1 MVGAGAGRGAVAGA
15 LEGLCGSGTLRLDA
29 AQRGAARELD
39 RLLEGLGGFAAA
51 RREYREGVQRWE
63 RRRGTLE
70 RRLLRVRAGDAE
82 GVRGKGLYFRGLE
95 AFRGTAGAQEAR
107 RELEKWAR
115 REAGER
121 AGPTPLPPP
130 PPPGIYLR
138 GPVGSGKT
146 MMMDLFYREACTLVD
161 RPRRVHFNAFSL
173 ELHEV
178 IHRIEERQRARQ
190 LEERAQ
196 RTGGWLQH
204 QAKKAFLAARRR
216 LRQTLKRG
224 TGPDG
229 GPLQEGL
236 GYSAIIAEAMDE
248 ILSRDIPGG
257 TGPGEDDVSLV
268 CFDELQ
274 VPDAFTAVAVMGLFE
289 WFREK
294 GVVLVATSNRAP
306 TELNDNGFHA
316 RYFQDAVVRLMARTQ
331 DVLVASEDYRRAN
344 ISVIPPAGDEAGD
357 VGPPGEAQGATAG
370 PRAPPP
376 GVLYFWPLGSIAE
389 QLFRKRLEE
398 HLAWCRLPTPAA
410 AAAAAVA
417 GSAVEAEAEV
427 MFGRKLP
434 VRSPSAGVAEALFA
448 ELCEGNLGPADYCAL
463 AQNFHTVCIREVPQ
477 LGRERKDQARRF
489 LTLVDE
495 LYNHRCVL
503 LCTAAT
509 CPETLFKGEEGEGPA
524 FYDFEGL
531 QFEGAA
537 EEQKLR
543 RDVTRSG
550 GVAPVGQTRESA
562 TALAAKMTGQEERFA
577 FQRTVSRLFEM
588 QSEVYRRNSAA
599 GLQHLGGPP

>member
-1 MVGAGAGRGAVAGA
+1 MAGGAVAAA
-15 LEGLCGSGTLRLDA
+15 LEGLCGSGALRLDA

-39 RLLEGLGGFAAA
+39 RLLGGLGEFAAA
-51 RREYREGVQRWE
+51 RREYRGGVRRWE

-70 RRLLRVRAGDAE
+70 RRLLRVRAGDA
-82 GVRGKGLYFRGLE
+82 GGARGKGLCVRGLE
-95 AFRGTAGAQEAR
+95 AFRGAAGVQEAR
-107 RELEKWAR
+107 RELERWAR
-115 REAGER
+115 READER
-121 AGPTPLPPP
+121 VGPMPLPPP
-130 PPPGIYLR
+130 PPPGVYLR

-146 MMMDLFYREACTLVD
+146 MMMDLFYREARALVD

-178 IHRIEERQRARQ
+178 IHKMEERQRARQ

-196 RTGGWLQH
+196 RAGGWLQH

-224 TGPDG
+224 AGPDG

-236 GYSAIIAEAMDE
+236 GYSAVIAEAMDE
-248 ILSRDIPGG
+248 ILSRDAPGV

-316 RYFQDAVVRLMARTQ
+316 RYFQDAVRRLMARTR

-344 ISVIPPAGDEAGD
+344 ISAIPPAGDEAED
-357 VGPPGEAQGATAG
+357 VGLRAAAPPGEAQGAAAG
-370 PRAPPP
+370 PLASPP
-376 GVLYFWPLGSIAE
+376 GVLYFWPLGSIAG
-389 QLFRKRLEE
+389 QSFRMRLEE
-398 HLAWCRLPTPAA
+398 HLAWCRAPAPAA

-417 GSAVEAEAEV
+417 GSALEAEVEV

-434 VRSPSAGVAEALFA
+434 VRSPSAGVAEALFE

-503 LCTAAT
+503 VCTAAV
-509 CPETLFKGEEGEGPA
+509 CPDTLFKGEEGEGPA

-562 TALAAKMTGQEERFA
+562 TALAAKMTGQEEKFA
-577 FQRTVSRLFEM
+577 FRRTVSRLFEM